1 MLKKFLE
8 ETVTTVEKKMG
19 EGYQV
24 RTEHVLKNNGVEL
37 DGLLILKEGENVA
50 PSIYLNDYY
59 EEYKCGKSVDIIAGE
74 VIDGY
79 YHYITQKDNFISE
92 LNMSFENFKDKIYF
106 RLVNYN
112 RNKKLLQE
120 VPYIPFLDLAITF
133 YCLVEQKEGMIGSL
147 HISNELITEW
157 KIGKTELFKLAM
169 ENTPRLFPVHIRTMD
184 EVVGGMLKR
193 DMKEL
198 VSYYRRSGVSLDTA
212 LEAER
217 CCADVLE
224 QLKRNKEKRIYVLS
238 NTSGINGAAVLLYE
252 NLLKN
257 FSDLRQTDFYILP
270 SSIHEVLLIPC
281 SSGFFEEELKEM
293 VCEVNRTQVP
303 EEDILSNEVYIYHR
317 DGNYFEWEG

>member
-8 ETVTTVEKKMG
+8 ETVTVIEKKMG
-19 EGYQV
+19 EGYQI

-59 EEYKCGKSVDIIAGE
+59 EEYKCGKTVDAIASE
-74 VIDGY
+74 VIEGY
-79 YHYITQKDNFISE
+79 YHHITQKNDFISE
-92 LNMSFENFKDKIYF
+92 LDISFENFKEKIYF
-106 RLVNYN
+106 RLVNFE
-112 RNKKLLQE
+112 RNKKLLEE
-120 VPYIPFLDLAITF
+120 VPYVPFLDLAITF

-147 HISNELITEW
+147 HISNDLMKEW
-157 KIGKTELFKLAM
+157 QIGKTELFKLAM
-169 ENTPRLFPVHIRTMD
+169 VNTPRLFPVHIRTMD

-193 DMKEL
+193 DMEEM
-198 VSYYRRSGVSLDTA
+198 VSYYKRTGVSLETA

-217 CCADVLE
+217 CYTDFME
-224 QLKRNKEKRIYVLS
+224 HLKKNKEKKIYVIS
-238 NTSGINGAAVLLYE
+238 NTRGINGAAVLLYE
-252 NLLKN
+252 DFMQN

-270 SSIHEVLLIPC
+270 SSIHEILLIPC
-281 SSGFFEEELKEM
+281 KSDFFEEELKEM

-317 DGNYFEWEG
+317 EGNYFEWEG